1 MNGQQEH
8 GSTMNI
14 KVVLSACLI
23 LVACVYQA
31 KTTEPENRPRLGE
44 PTITQEKEKEKEK
57 LKPPDKEKKTPEK
70 KLADPAETD
79 IFAPA
84 PPSSGEVPLGFHPH
98 MLGDFPGSFA
108 RQTITIFGVQTTVTT
123 STTVTKPMFIVVNGE
138 NVLVPGKTITTTKSV
153 TTPIAQTRTVL
164 VPVGALGA
172 FKIAENA
179 SPRPVDRVFFTYN
192 FFGDLSGPGSGANNP
207 INITTGNNNVRV
219 NTFIPGTSAV
229 NSNVNRE
236 IFGFEKT
243 FLDGF
248 ASIEMRLPLLQQ
260 NSTLNGFGSNDIG
273 DLTIIGKYAFILDQ
287 PTGNVLSAG
296 LAITAP
302 TGHNIATI
310 DGNIHSTL
318 IQPWVGYIWNYNRF
332 FLQAFH
338 SIVVPTDSRDVTLL
352 FNDVGFN
359 YWLYRGE
366 PNRTLSSIVPM
377 IEVHV
382 TNPLN
387 QRGPDSAIYV
397 PDLVVMT
404 GGVHFGFG
412 RNTTLSFGVATPVTG
427 PRIYNVEAFMQFN
440 MRF

>member
-1 MNGQQEH
+1 MN
-8 GSTMNI
+8 T
-14 KVVLSACLI
+14 KVASFAVLI
-23 LVACVYQA
+23 LVAFVYQG
-31 KTTEPENRPRLGE
+31 KTIEPADLPVVENSA
-44 PTITQEKEKEKEK
+44 IAQEKGKDKP
-57 LKPPDKEKKTPEK
+57 KPPDKEKKAPEK
-70 KLADPAETD
+70 KLTDLAEID

-108 RQTITIFGVQTTVTT
+108 RQTISIFGIQTTTT
-123 STTVTKPMFIVVNGE
+123 TTTTRTPDKVIDTPRGPIKI
-138 NVLVPGKTITTTKSV
+138 PGQTITTTNIM
-153 TTPIAQTRTVL
+153 TTPITQTRTVL
-164 VPVGALGA
+164 VPNGALGA

-192 FFGDLSGPGSGANNP
+192 FFGDLSGPGSGATDP

-219 NTFIPGTSAV
+219 NTFIPGTPAV

-260 NSTLNGFGSNDIG
+260 NSTLDGFGSHDIG

-310 DGNIHSTL
+310 DGTIHSTL

-332 FLQAFH
+332 FVQAFH
-338 SIVVPTDSRDVTLL
+338 SVVVPTDSRDVTLL

-366 PNRTLSSIVPM
+366 PNRALSSIVPM
-377 IEVHV
+377 VEVHV

-387 QRGPDSAIYV
+387 QRGADSPIYV
-397 PDLVVMT
+397 PDLVVIT
-404 GGVHFGFG
+404 GGVHLGFG
-412 RNTTLSFGVATPVTG
+412 RNTTLSFGVATPVSA
-427 PRIYNVEAFMQFN
+427 PRVYNVEAFMQFN